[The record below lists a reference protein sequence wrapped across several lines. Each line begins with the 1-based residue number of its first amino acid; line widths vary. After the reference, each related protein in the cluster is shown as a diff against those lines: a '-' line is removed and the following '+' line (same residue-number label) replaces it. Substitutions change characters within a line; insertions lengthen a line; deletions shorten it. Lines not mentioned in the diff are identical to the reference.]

1 MNVLNHLILL
11 ACATACSAAVA
22 ADPSDRTDE
31 SRKEIMR
38 LQLEVSK
45 MGEEIKALRENNVT
59 LSSTLE
65 LTRER
70 NASVTRYATALEY
83 RLNLFLIE
91 KARTLGQQ
99 DAGKALTQR
108 NEAIRAAAMSW
119 KPEGEPEEFVKEE
132 IYQSLMK

>member
-1 MNVLNHLILL
+1 M
-11 ACATACSAAVA
+11 S
-22 ADPSDRTDE
+22 R
-31 SRKEIMR
+31 RKEIMR

-45 MGEEIKALRENNVT
+45 MGEEIKALRENHRDLVVNHGT
-59 LSSTLE
+59 H
-65 LTRER
+65 RER

-108 NEAIRAAAMSW
+108 NEPSGPRRCPGNR
-119 KPEGEPEEFVKEE
+119 KVNRKNP
-132 IYQSLMK
+132 